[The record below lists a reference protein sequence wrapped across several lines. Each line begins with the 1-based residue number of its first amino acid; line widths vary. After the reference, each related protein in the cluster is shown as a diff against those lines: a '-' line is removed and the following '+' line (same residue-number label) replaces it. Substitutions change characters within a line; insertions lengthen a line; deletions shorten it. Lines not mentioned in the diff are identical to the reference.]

1 MWIIPYGYFF
11 LPLFRL
17 YQMYKLDKSTS
28 TIVSNHTSN
37 KRKIINDP
45 VHGFIQI
52 NADILFDIIEN
63 PHFQRLRRI
72 KQLGL
77 THYVYPGATHSRFQ
91 HALGSFHLMNTAINV
106 LRQKGHEIT
115 IDEEEAASLAILLHD
130 VGHGP
135 FSHTLES
142 TIIQG
147 IHHEQL
153 SLLFM
158 HSINREMNG
167 ALDLAISVFRNEYH
181 KKFLHQLVASQLD
194 MDRLDYLK
202 RDSYFTGVTEGV
214 IGSDRIVRMLNVVDD
229 KLVVD
234 IKGIYSVEKF
244 LIARRLMY
252 WQVYFHKA
260 AIAAELLLQKIL
272 IRARSLALMD
282 DDVFCSTPLRFFLYN
297 KVEQADFQGTNDIS
311 RADEQQD
318 ALSLFARLDDN
329 DIMTSV
335 KEWINHRD
343 PVLSRMCYNLTNR
356 NLCRIDLQSEPFS
369 LESVEKIRR
378 AVQERYEIKDDEVN
392 FFVETN
398 TISNSA
404 YSALDDKIQIRYNDG
419 SLKDISEASELLN
432 PSALSGAT
440 TKHYLYFPKEVKID

>member
-1 MWIIPYGYFF
+1 MDTFF
-11 LPLFRL
+11 YL
-17 YQMYKLDKSTS
+17 YSVSIRCTS
-28 TIVSNHTSN
+28 IKGQIHAAKVSNYTSN

-45 VHGFIQI
+45 VHGFIKI
-52 NADILFDIIEN
+52 HADILFDIIEH
-63 PHFQRLRRI
+63 PYFQRLRRI

-91 HALGSFHLMNTAINV
+91 HALGSYHLMTTAINV

-115 IDEEEAASLAILLHD
+115 MEEAEAASIAILLHD
-130 VGHGP
+130 IGHGP

-142 TIIQG
+142 TVIQG
-147 IHHEQL
+147 IQHEQL

-158 HSINREMNG
+158 HSLNREMDG
-167 ALDLAISVFRNEYH
+167 KLDLAISVFKNEYH

-202 RDSYFTGVTEGV
+202 RDSYFTGVTEGI

-229 KLVVD
+229 RLVVD

-252 WQVYFHKA
+252 WQVYLHKA
-260 AIAAELLLQKIL
+260 AIASELLLQKVL
-272 IRARSLALMD
+272 IRARTLARMD
-282 DDVFCSTPLRFFLYN
+282 EKLFCSTPLRFFLYN
-297 KVEQADFQGTNDIS
+297 RVEQIDFQEAIDS
-311 RADEQQD
+311 DLADEQQN
-318 ALSLFARLDDN
+318 ALNLFALLDDN
-329 DIMTSV
+329 DIMTAA

-343 PVLSRMCYNLTNR
+343 PVLSRMCSNLTNR
-356 NLCRIDLQSEPFS
+356 ELCRIELQSEPFPA
-369 LESVEKIRR
+369 ETVQKIRR
-378 AVQERYEIKDDEVN
+378 AVQENYKFNDDEVS
-392 FFVETN
+392 FFVETD

-404 YSALDDKIQIRYNDG
+404 YNAMDDRIQIRYNDG
-419 SLKDISEASELLN
+419 TLKDVSEASDLLN

-440 TKHYLYFPKEVKID
+440 TKHYLYYPKEIRID

>member
-1 MWIIPYGYFF
+1 
-11 LPLFRL
+11 
-17 YQMYKLDKSTS
+17 
-28 TIVSNHTSN
+28 VSNHTSN

-45 VHGFIQI
+45 VHGFIKI
-52 NADILFDIIEN
+52 HADILFDIIEH
-63 PHFQRLRRI
+63 PYFQKLRRI

-91 HALGSFHLMNTAINV
+91 HAIGSYHLMNTAISV

-115 IDEEEAASLAILLHD
+115 MDEAEAASIAILLHD
-130 VGHGP
+130 IGHGP

-147 IHHEQL
+147 IQHEQL
-153 SLLFM
+153 SLLYM

-167 ALDLAISVFRNEYH
+167 KLDLAISVFKDEYH

-260 AIAAELLLQKIL
+260 AIASELLLQKVL
-272 IRARSLALMD
+272 IRARTLAGMD
-282 DDVFCSTPLRFFLYN
+282 ETLFCSTPLRFFLYN
-297 KVEQADFQGTNDIS
+297 NVEQIDFQEAINTGQ
-311 RADEQQD
+311 ADEQQNV
-318 ALSLFARLDDN
+318 LGLFAMLDDN
-329 DIMTSV
+329 DIMTAV

-356 NLCRIDLQSEPFS
+356 NLCRIDLQSEPFP
-369 LESVEKIRR
+369 EETVQQIRET
-378 AVQERYEIKDDEVN
+378 VQEMYEINDDEVN
-392 FFVETN
+392 YFVETD
-398 TISNSA
+398 TISNRA
-404 YSALDDKIQIRYNDG
+404 YSAMDDKIQIRYNDG
-419 SLKDISEASELLN
+419 TLKDVSEASDLLN
-432 PSALSGAT
+432 PSALLGAT
-440 TKHYLYFPKEVKID
+440 TKHYLYYPKEVRID

>member
-1 MWIIPYGYFF
+1 MN
-11 LPLFRL
+11 
-17 YQMYKLDKSTS
+17 
-28 TIVSNHTSN
+28 NHTSN

-45 VHGFIQI
+45 VHGFIKI
-52 NADILFDIIEN
+52 NADILFDVIEH
-63 PHFQRLRRI
+63 PYFQRLRRI

-115 IDEEEAASLAILLHD
+115 MEEEEAASLAILLHD

-167 ALDLAISVFRNEYH
+167 ALGLAISVFKDEYP
-181 KKFLHQLVASQLD
+181 KKFLHQLVSSQLD

-202 RDSYFTGVTEGV
+202 RDSYFTGVTEGA

-244 LIARRLMY
+244 LIARRLMH
-252 WQVYFHKA
+252 WQVYLHKA
-260 AIAAELLLQKIL
+260 AIAAELLLQKVL
-272 IRARSLALMD
+272 IRARSLARMD
-282 DDVFCSTPLRFFLYN
+282 EELFCSTPLRFFLYN
-297 KVEQADFQGTNDIS
+297 KVKQADFQETINTS
-311 RADEQQD
+311 RADARQD
-318 ALSLFARLDDN
+318 ALSFFALLDDN
-329 DIMTSV
+329 DIMTAV
-335 KEWINHRD
+335 KEWINNRD

-356 NLCRIDLQSEPFS
+356 NLSRIDMQSEPFPGAT
-369 LESVEKIRR
+369 VEQIRR

-392 FFVETN
+392 FFVETD

-404 YSALDDKIQIRYNDG
+404 YSAMDDKIQIRYNDG
-419 SLKDISEASELLN
+419 TLKDVSEASDLLN

-440 TKHYLYFPKEVKID
+440 TKHYLYYPKEILKY

>member
-1 MWIIPYGYFF
+1 
-11 LPLFRL
+11 
-17 YQMYKLDKSTS
+17 
-28 TIVSNHTSN
+28 VNNHTSN

-45 VHGFIQI
+45 VHGFINI
-52 NADILFDIIEN
+52 NADILFDIIE
-63 PHFQRLRRI
+63 HSYFQRLRRI

-91 HALGSFHLMNTAINV
+91 HALGSYHLMTTAINV

-115 IDEEEAASLAILLHD
+115 MEEAEAASIAILLHD
-130 VGHGP
+130 IGHGP
-135 FSHTLES
+135 FSHTLEC
-142 TIIQG
+142 TVIQG

-158 HSINREMNG
+158 HTINRDMNG
-167 ALDLAISVFRNEYH
+167 ALDLAISVFKNEYH

-229 KLVVD
+229 NLVVD

-244 LIARRLMY
+244 LIARRLMH
-252 WQVYFHKA
+252 WQVYLHKA

-272 IRARSLALMD
+272 IRARALARMNEEL
-282 DDVFCSTPLRFFLYN
+282 FCSTPLRYFLYN
-297 KVEQADFQGTNDIS
+297 KLEQIDFQETTNQGQAD
-311 RADEQQD
+311 AQQNT
-318 ALSLFARLDDN
+318 LSLFALLDDN
-329 DIMTSV
+329 DIMTAV
-335 KEWINHRD
+335 KEWINHTD
-343 PVLSRMCYNLTNR
+343 PVLSRMCDNLTNR
-356 NLCRIDLQSEPFS
+356 NLCRIKLQSEPFS
-369 LESVEKIRR
+369 VEIVQQIRG
-378 AVQERYEIKDDEVN
+378 AVQEKYEISSDEVD
-392 FFVETN
+392 FFVETD

-404 YSALDDKIQIRYNDG
+404 YSAMDDKIQIRYNDG
-419 SLKDISEASELLN
+419 TLKDISEASDLLN

-440 TKHYLYFPKEVKID
+440 TKHYLYYPKEVRID